1 MSLLPSFASL
11 TGLHFEASDI
21 DVGWH
26 ESSPEAGTYVLE
38 LSRNVT
44 LYLIPADA
52 LELITKLAMAML
64 GRGETIG
71 AAQLAIEE
79 AKARVEAVAAEQRQW
94 DELGAD
100 AKAVRA

>member
-1 MSLLPSFASL
+1 MSIPSFMSL
-11 TGLHFEASDI
+11 TGLHFEAASFR
-21 DVGWH
+21 VYWH
-26 ESSPEAGTYVLE
+26 ESSPEDGTYVLD
-38 LSRNVT
+38 LRQNMR
-44 LYLIPADA
+44 LYLAPTDA
-52 LELITKLAMAML
+52 LEVLTKLAMVML

-79 AKARVEAVAAEQRQW
+79 AKARIEAVAAEQRQW